1 MVVRRLAGLPTVSD
15 RFAPRKNSLNF
26 LRLFFAVTV
35 IVTHAW
41 QTAGYGFGPGIAG
54 KPVGY
59 WAVMGF
65 FAISGYFVTKSRRKY
80 DLKTFMTH
88 RVLRIYPAY
97 LVCLLMIAAVFAPL
111 STAWGSG
118 NEDVRSAAEFVG
130 RNLLLKE
137 YQSGIDAT
145 LLHTPSH
152 SPAWNVSL
160 WTLFYEFACYIAVG
174 LLLCAATRYHRL
186 LVLAAFVATAA
197 VASANRVPY
206 AGLAGSSIERFVW
219 LAPFFFAG
227 SLMALYAKRIPLNG
241 YIGLA
246 VLVLVPIGAQ
256 LNLAPAIS
264 ALPAAYLVV
273 LLGVALPLHRVGA
286 VNDIS
291 YGMYI
296 YAFPVQQ
303 LMNEI
308 GANRLPIGVSLT
320 IAVLATVP
328 VAAASWFF
336 VERPVLYWYRN
347 RTRAI
352 ARAPK
357 AVIAT

>member
-1 MVVRRLAGLPTVSD
+1 M
-15 RFAPRKNSLNF
+15 NF

-41 QTAGYGFGPGIAG
+41 QTAGYGFGPEITG

-137 YQSGIDAT
+137 YQSGIDGT

-160 WTLFYEFACYIAVG
+160 WTLFYEFGCYIAVG
-174 LLLCAATRYHRL
+174 LLPCAATKYHRL

-197 VASANRVPY
+197 VASANRLPY
-206 AGLAGSSIERFVW
+206 AGLAGSSIERSCGWRRRLRRIADRTVPRS
-219 LAPFFFAG
+219 LAA
-227 SLMALYAKRIPLNG
+227 AQLNG
-241 YIGLA
+241 SIGLA
-246 VLVLVPIGAQ
+246 VLVLVPIGAE
-256 LNLAPAIS
+256 LNLAPAIWRCRPHTSSCSS
-264 ALPAAYLVV
+264 ASSCPCTASVPSTAS
-273 LLGVALPLHRVGA
+273 P
-286 VNDIS
+286 
-291 YGMYI
+291 
-296 YAFPVQQ
+296 
-303 LMNEI
+303 
-308 GANRLPIGVSLT
+308 
-320 IAVLATVP
+320 TVC
-328 VAAASWFF
+328 AS
-336 VERPVLYWYRN
+336 
-347 RTRAI
+347 TRS
-352 ARAPK
+352 RYS
-357 AVIAT
+357 T